1 MKLPLSDIKA
11 YLVEHEKA
19 KDEILNLI
27 KFEKEGFLTRTQ
39 FEEKAPQSLLKI
51 QKSITSIFKK
61 NNVNLTSQ
69 VDHDKKLLDLF
80 SE

>member
-39 FEEKAPQSLLKI
+39 FEEKAP
-51 QKSITSIFKK
+51 
-61 NNVNLTSQ
+61 
-69 VDHDKKLLDLF
+69 
-80 SE
+80 

>member
-11 YLVEHEKA
+11 YLSDHEKA

-27 KFEKEGFLTRTQ
+27 KFEKDAFLTRTQ
-39 FEEKAPQSLLKI
+39 FEEKVPQQLLKI

-61 NNVNLTSQ
+61 NNINLSSQ
-69 VDHDKKLLDLF
+69 ADHDKKLLDLF